1 MERENLEYFQ
11 GKAFKNLT
19 GTRAVW
25 NFSLQKELGT
35 PKNKPRKIYLVT
47 QMLQRYS
54 YQLPILSYS
63 GEGTC
68 TFHAQFS
75 WQILSWSKSSLL
87 IILWSIPT
95 APYGEVIALTAGHCF
110 GWNFKLAYRSRNFK
124 QNPSWM
130 LATRNWCKLPSFFFD
145 NTTCALRWLLQWP
158 AKLALQK
165 IPTIWKMIWI

>member
-54 YQLPILSYS
+54 YQLPIL
-63 GEGTC
+63 
-68 TFHAQFS
+68 
-75 WQILSWSKSSLL
+75 
-87 IILWSIPT
+87 
-95 APYGEVIALTAGHCF
+95 
-110 GWNFKLAYRSRNFK
+110 
-124 QNPSWM
+124 
-130 LATRNWCKLPSFFFD
+130 
-145 NTTCALRWLLQWP
+145 
-158 AKLALQK
+158 
-165 IPTIWKMIWI
+165 